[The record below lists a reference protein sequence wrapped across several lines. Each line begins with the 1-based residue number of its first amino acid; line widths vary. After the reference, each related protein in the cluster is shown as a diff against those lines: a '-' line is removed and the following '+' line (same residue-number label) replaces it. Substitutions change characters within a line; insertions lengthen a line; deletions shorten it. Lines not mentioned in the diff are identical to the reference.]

1 MLNEIHLA
9 FYFQLYS
16 TAPHG
21 LLVRLSISITLVYQ
35 TSPLVSNVH
44 FSSTSM
50 FNPFSRAP
58 RGGAAWFNAGPVSAY
73 PDNTSDDGPLGQQ
86 RQCNDAFKPGCK
98 VFHVPKEDA
107 TQASPVGIDDWKDGE
122 GDTKDQVMVFRYG
135 GKFVAVNHVS
145 SHLILVLWPRR
156 VHLVTIFLTLS
167 NVNQTRMVHIVIF

>member
-1 MLNEIHLA
+1 
-9 FYFQLYS
+9 
-16 TAPHG
+16 
-21 LLVRLSISITLVYQ
+21 
-35 TSPLVSNVH
+35 
-44 FSSTSM
+44 M

-73 PDNTSDDGPLGQQ
+73 PENTSDDGPLGQQ

-145 SHLILVLWPRR
+145 SRLIPALRPRR
-156 VHLVTIFLTLS
+156 VHLVAVFFLGSFDLQINTIGARTDSLTLGR
-167 NVNQTRMVHIVIF
+167 NARIARIH